1 MALSAAFRSQV
12 ACANW
17 SPDGEFLATVTEHL
31 VELRPLA
38 DPSSPQL
45 FPSGEKIIKLLWS
58 PDSSRFL
65 CLLADHTVRVF
76 SVSDCQWTCAIDEG
90 LLPVVAASWAPDSLH
105 IVTASDCGMRLSVWS
120 LCATPAEDPLRL
132 VVMRPKFP
140 SAGRAFSPSGA
151 FWAVCTRVD
160 CKDFLEI
167 FHVSQDWVKLR
178 DFQVKTD
185 DLQGLL
191 WTPSETS
198 LVVWDTP
205 LLARLAVYHI
215 SGQVLFEL
223 EPRTESLGFRNLQV
237 HAKANLLVASGYD
250 ETIRVFSLG
259 DWAEV
264 FPPLHH
270 RERMPFLPHLLVVR
284 EEANDLQKR
293 MQPADLFSSQR
304 NREKRESG
312 ENGEICECSSRS
324 PVVYRQ
330 LSLQERQDASE
341 EKENNSSGSC
351 QSRTESENRTVA
363 QEKARAEREGR
374 EGNEIGEAKKLPKAF
389 ITLPTEKAAP
399 VRLGSLLETRAGTPG
414 AGGSK
419 ARKENSSFGICRA
432 LLSPCGAFVASQ
444 NERQPCVIFLWSLQ
458 SGDLVSLALHREP
471 VTSFAWSPHPAA
483 SGDTACLAI
492 ATNASRFFLWTPRW
506 QSVAELS
513 IPLQCQKLLWSPG
526 GEALLLQ
533 EKSKG
538 VIAYPSFLYS
548 VPDKEEATM

>member
-1 MALSAAFRSQV
+1 MSSQLVKERESVALFQRFVQV
-12 ACANW
+12 GDA
-17 SPDGEFLATVTEHL
+17 
-31 VELRPLA
+31 
-38 DPSSPQL
+38 
-45 FPSGEKIIKLLWS
+45 
-58 PDSSRFL
+58 
-65 CLLADHTVRVF
+65 
-76 SVSDCQWTCAIDEG
+76 
-90 LLPVVAASWAPDSLH
+90 
-105 IVTASDCGMRLSVWS
+105 RLS
-120 LCATPAEDPLRL
+120 
-132 VVMRPKFP
+132 K
-140 SAGRAFSPSGA
+140 GRFVFEPHA
-151 FWAVCTRVD
+151 
-160 CKDFLEI
+160 
-167 FHVSQDWVKLR
+167 
-178 DFQVKTD
+178 
-185 DLQGLL
+185 LQ
-191 WTPSETS
+191 
-198 LVVWDTP
+198 
-205 LLARLAVYHI
+205 ARLAVYHI

-444 NERQPCVIFLWSLQ
+444 NGKANTRKRTRRRERENKERKREKGRTVKKKRQPCVIFLWSLQ

-483 SGDTACLAI
+483 SGDTAWYVDLV
-492 ATNASRFFLWTPRW
+492 ATEEVSDSL
-506 QSVAELS
+506 QSA
-513 IPLQCQKLLWSPG
+513 
-526 GEALLLQ
+526 
-533 EKSKG
+533 
-538 VIAYPSFLYS
+538 
-548 VPDKEEATM
+548 